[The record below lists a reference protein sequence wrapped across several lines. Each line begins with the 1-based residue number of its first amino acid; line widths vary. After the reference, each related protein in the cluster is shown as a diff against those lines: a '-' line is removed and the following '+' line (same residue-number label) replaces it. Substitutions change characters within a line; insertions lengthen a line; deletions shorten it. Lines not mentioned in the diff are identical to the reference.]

1 MNRIWPFLLLR
12 LLVPALAEDAGHA
25 EAVQKGRELAITI
38 CAYCHVVDPDDP
50 NPPVLHPPA
59 PPFAEIANGGDMTP
73 DALKTFLQTTHRD
86 VKEPKGMSNPQL
98 MDFQI
103 KAVAAYVLSLRKAK

>member
-1 MNRIWPFLLLR
+1 
-12 LLVPALAEDAGHA
+12 
-25 EAVQKGRELAITI
+25 
-38 CAYCHVVDPDDP
+38 
-50 NPPVLHPPA
+50 
-59 PPFAEIANGGDMTP
+59 MTP